1 MTYYLSTSS
10 TNQQGAGFAMT
21 NEQAARLLMR
31 RLPRNIVV
39 LLRELGRLADEKGV
53 ALYLVGGVVRDLLLR
68 RENWD
73 LDLTVE
79 GDGIAFARLVADRYG
94 AGLALFERFATARL
108 TLPKGLKV
116 DIASTRRESYAKP
129 AALPDVQ
136 PASLKEDLYRRDF
149 TINAMAIQVNPARFG
164 QLHDPYNGQQ
174 DLRAKTIRVLHE
186 DSFIDDPTR
195 IFRAIR
201 FTERFGFHLEP
212 KTRRLLKQAAATD
225 MVAKL
230 SGPRLANEMF
240 LLMQERDP
248 NRAIGSLT
256 RLNLL
261 RFLHP
266 SLRHGKQ
273 AHRLVT
279 TLPRAFIW
287 WKQQCPGD
295 PVDRALLGLMALLSD
310 AGSSILQRV
319 AQRLQLSAR
328 QATSVEWA
336 SEKTTRA
343 VKILL
348 GRSEIRPSKIYH
360 LLVNMPDEALV
371 LLVGKGLANGDIA
384 GVRRLTTRLVRFLK
398 HDRWVMTTVKGE
410 DLKQLG
416 LKPGPRFKTIL
427 DRLLDK
433 RLDGVVSTKSEEC
446 VLARRLVQSSA

>member
-1 MTYYLSTSS
+1 MAYYLFTSS

-21 NEQAARLLMR
+21 NQQAARPLMR
-31 RLPRNIVV
+31 RLPRNVVV
-39 LLRELGRLADEKGV
+39 LLRELGGLADEKGV

-79 GDGIAFARLVADRYG
+79 GDGIAFARLVAERYG

-136 PASLKEDLYRRDF
+136 PASLQEDLYRRDF
-149 TINAMAIQVNPARFG
+149 TINAMAIEVNAARFG

-174 DLRAKTIRVLHE
+174 DLRARTIRVLHE
-186 DSFIDDPTR
+186 GSFIDDPTR

-201 FTERFGFHLEP
+201 F
-212 KTRRLLKQAAATD
+212 
-225 MVAKL
+225 
-230 SGPRLANEMF
+230 
-240 LLMQERDP
+240 
-248 NRAIGSLT
+248 
-256 RLNLL
+256 
-261 RFLHP
+261 LHP
-266 SLRHGKQ
+266 RLRHGKQ

-279 TLPRAFIW
+279 ALPRALAW

-295 PVDRALLGLMALLSD
+295 PVDRSLLGLMALLSD

-319 AQRLQLSAR
+319 AQRLQLSAH
-328 QATSVEWA
+328 QAASVECA
-336 SEKTTRA
+336 SDKTTHA
-343 VKILL
+343 ANILL
-348 GRSEIRPSKIYH
+348 GRSEIRPSQIYH
-360 LLVNMPDEALV
+360 LLVNMPHEALV
-371 LLVGKGLANGDIA
+371 LLVGRGLASGDVA
-384 GVRRLTTRLVRFLK
+384 GIRRLTRRLARFLK

-416 LKPGPRFKTIL
+416 LKPGPHFKTIL

-433 RLDGVVSTKSEEC
+433 RLDGVVTTKSEEC
-446 VLARRLVQSSA
+446 ALALRLVQSSP